1 MLVITL
7 GHGRA
12 GTTPS
17 RHHESSFIVQGL
29 RIQLHTKPHGPTCRG
44 RTVACPYIG
53 QPGDRAVLWAA
64 KRSVFVSLARF
75 GSIDPSGLEG
85 RVAARSFGR
94 PFGLSVGARSVFGSV
109 VRPIVSSVGRSD
121 LRSECYSY
129 GSSPRFLMGCIF
141 TGWRSQ
147 HSDKHLSARGDCHGG
162 WDGEAVAQT
171 PRLVK
176 TADPPRRMEQLHS
189 HGISPDSPRAPLLVI
204 TPLGFRMWRYPL
216 SFYAR
221 RVMMS

>member
-1 MLVITL
+1 MAPLAGV
-7 GHGRA
+7 GRSPA
-12 GTTPS
+12 P
-17 RHHESSFIVQGL
+17 
-29 RIQLHTKPHGPTCRG
+29 
-44 RTVACPYIG
+44 
-53 QPGDRAVLWAA
+53 
-64 KRSVFVSLARF
+64 RSVGLSTGRPCGPPLARSLSRSLV
-75 GSIDPSGLEG
+75 GSIAPSGQEG
-85 RVAARSFGR
+85 RVAARSVGR
-94 PFGLSVGARSVFGSV
+94 LFGLSVGARSVFGSV
-109 VRPIVSSVGRSD
+109 VRPIVSSVDRSD

-162 WDGEAVAQT
+162 WDGAAVAQT
-171 PRLVK
+171 PRWVK

-189 HGISPDSPRAPLLVI
+189 HGISPDSTRAPLLVI
-204 TPLGFRMWRYPL
+204 TPLGFRMWRYQH